1 MASINYTSAI
11 NTSFNNSASDAS
23 WNTPND
29 FQFSSDVFID
39 FESQIFFENDENS
52 CNAANLSQASKK
64 ICKPASISEVQ
75 EASKPSYQRRARK
88 GRNPW
93 SSKEDALL
101 VELMKKY
108 GQSWAMISS
117 ALPGRTGKQ
126 VRDRFLNKLRPNIR
140 CGDWSAEEDEC
151 IVTLSKEIG
160 NRWSLIATHLPG
172 RTEAQVKNRY
182 YSHIKKRLDSN
193 GALSQTTASR
203 TISEG
208 FSSAITS
215 PQAEDLSFD
224 FRQGYDFSMFN
235 GSQSQSQAVNMNQ
248 VPSCGSETFSNEST
262 VQSPSAQTVYSSPYG
277 TRPSEPVDFTL
288 SNVSKDLFCNQ
299 PSSPIFATIENDS
312 QIDDMLNQV
321 TNHFSGNKSSVDV
334 DSYFSDD
341 LNRSE
346 TAESLI
352 FSSQENES
360 VERFEQLSKRKAY
373 LELALAKT
381 LKEMKGL

>member
-11 NTSFNNSASDAS
+11 NHSFV
-23 WNTPND
+23 PED
-29 FQFSSDVFID
+29 FQFSSDLFVEFG
-39 FESQIFFENDENS
+39 SPIFLENDENS
-52 CNAANLSQASKK
+52 FSSANLHQASKK
-64 ICKPASISEVQ
+64 ICKASPVSEVKK
-75 EASKPSYQRRARK
+75 SSDLVCQRRARK

-93 SSKEDALL
+93 TPREDALL

-126 VRDRFLNKLRPNIR
+126 VRDRYLNKLRPNIR
-140 CGDWSAEEDEC
+140 CGDWSIEEDELVVSLC
-151 IVTLSKEIG
+151 KEIG

-208 FSSAITS
+208 FSSQITS
-215 PQAEDLSFD
+215 PQIEDLSFD
-224 FRQGYDFSMFN
+224 FRQGYEFN
-235 GSQSQSQAVNMNQ
+235 TFAGSYQSFNQASNCANTTTTT
-248 VPSCGSETFSNEST
+248 SDNFSNQST
-262 VQSPSAQTVYSSPYG
+262 VQSSGPQTVYSSPYG
-277 TRPSEPVDFTL
+277 VSSSEPVDYSFFDAQ
-288 SNVSKDLFCNQ
+288 KDLFNAQ
-299 PSSPIFATIENDS
+299 SVNSNLFAQVENDC
-312 QIDDMLNQV
+312 QIDDMLNKV
-321 TNHFSGNKSSVDV
+321 TNHFLGNANKSSPDV
-334 DSYFSDD
+334 DSYFSED

-352 FSSQENES
+352 FDQENES
-360 VERFEQLSKRKAY
+360 VVRYEQLSQRKAY

>member
-1 MASINYTSAI
+1 
-11 NTSFNNSASDAS
+11 
-23 WNTPND
+23 
-29 FQFSSDVFID
+29 
-39 FESQIFFENDENS
+39 
-52 CNAANLSQASKK
+52 
-64 ICKPASISEVQ
+64 
-75 EASKPSYQRRARK
+75 
-88 GRNPW
+88 
-93 SSKEDALL
+93 
-101 VELMKKY
+101 MKKY

-140 CGDWSAEEDEC
+140 CGDWSTEEDEC
-151 IVTLSKEIG
+151 IVTLCKEIG

-203 TISEG
+203 TMSEG

-224 FRQGYDFSMFN
+224 FRQGYDFNMFN
-235 GSQSQSQAVNMNQ
+235 GSQTQAVNMNQ
-248 VPSCGSETFSNEST
+248 
-262 VQSPSAQTVYSSPYG
+262 SPVQTVYSTPYG
-277 TRPSEPVDFTL
+277 IRSSEPVDFTL
-288 SNVSKDLFCNQ
+288 NTVSKDLFSNQ
-299 PSSPIFATIENDS
+299 PSNIFTTIENDS

-321 TNHFSGNKSSVDV
+321 TNHFSVNKSSVDV

-352 FSSQENES
+352 FSTQDNES

>member
-1 MASINYTSAI
+1 MASIQYTTAL
-11 NTSFNNSASDAS
+11 NNAFNVSE
-23 WNTPND
+23 D
-29 FQFSSDVFID
+29 FQFSSDLFVD
-39 FESQIFFENDENS
+39 FEHQFFAENDENS
-52 CNAANLSQASKK
+52 SNEANLQQDSKK
-64 ICKPASISEVQ
+64 ICKAPISEIK

-93 SSKEDALL
+93 TPKEDALL
-101 VELMKKY
+101 AELMKKY

-140 CGDWSAEEDEC
+140 CGDWSPEEDEC
-151 IVTLSKEIG
+151 IITLSKEIG

-203 TISEG
+203 TMSEG

-215 PQAEDLSFD
+215 PQVDETSFD
-224 FRQGYDFSMFN
+224 FRQGYNFSVFN
-235 GSQSQSQAVNMNQ
+235 GTETQNVNQ
-248 VPSCGSETFSNEST
+248 CYSLETT
-262 VQSPSAQTVYSSPYG
+262 VQSPSSQTVYSSPYG
-277 TRPSEPVDFTL
+277 IISSEPADFTFNHP
-288 SNVSKDLFCNQ
+288 STNV
-299 PSSPIFATIENDS
+299 FAPIENDN

-321 TNHFSGNKSSVDV
+321 ANHFSAKPSVDV
-334 DSYFSDD
+334 DSYFSED
-341 LNRSE
+341 LNNLP

-352 FSSQENES
+352 FSSPEVDS
-360 VERFEQLSKRKAY
+360 KERFEQLSKRKAY

-381 LKEMKGL
+381 LKEMKGF